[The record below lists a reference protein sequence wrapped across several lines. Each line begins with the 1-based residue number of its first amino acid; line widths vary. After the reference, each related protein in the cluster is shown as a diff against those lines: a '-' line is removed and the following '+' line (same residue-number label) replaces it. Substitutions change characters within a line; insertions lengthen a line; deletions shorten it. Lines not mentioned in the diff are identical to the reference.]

1 MGGGMHNV
9 LVLIPAGTEPQR
21 AIRAAIGL
29 AQEKDARLVAV
40 VVITPEVASRVTSTL
55 SDVGFVGEHVGSQV
69 LETIQHECR
78 TRSEALLR
86 SVAEQAKQEGVAVTA
101 MIEEGDTGEICAR
114 VIRTHQIGTAVLVA
128 ERQSWLARFLSRSAP
143 VKLPALSGCEVRVM
157 EED

>member
-1 MGGGMHNV
+1 MHNV

-29 AQEKDARLVAV
+29 AKEKGERLIAV
-40 VVITPEVASRVTSTL
+40 VVIAPEVGSRVTSAL
-55 SDVGFVGEHVGSQV
+55 SDVGFVGEHVGNQV
-69 LETIQHECR
+69 LETIRHEYR

-86 SVAEQAKQEGVAVTA
+86 GIAEQAQQEGVAVTP

-114 VIRTHQIGTAVLVA
+114 LIRTHQIGTAVLVA
-128 ERQSWLARFLSRSAP
+128 ERQSWLTRFLSRSAA
-143 VKLPALSGCEVRVM
+143 VRLPALSGCEVHVM